1 MEGIYD
7 LKDNDIQFD
16 RNLYVFSYQRTHEQK
31 VTFSTIN
38 QDLQAIKKDSFIN
51 STTKLKINL

>member
-16 RNLYVFSYQRTHEQK
+16 RNLYVFSYQRAHEQK

-38 QDLQAIKKDSFIN
+38 
-51 STTKLKINL
+51 